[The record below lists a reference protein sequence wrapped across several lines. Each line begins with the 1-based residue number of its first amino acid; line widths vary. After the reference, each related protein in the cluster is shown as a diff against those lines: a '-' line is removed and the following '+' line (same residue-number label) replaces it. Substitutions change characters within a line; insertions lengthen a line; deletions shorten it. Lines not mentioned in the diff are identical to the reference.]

1 VADGGARNGTRDV
14 AFIALGSNV
23 GDRHG
28 YLARARA
35 ALATLPESR
44 VLAATAP
51 EDTAPVGPVPQG
63 TFVNQMVAL
72 ETTLAPID
80 LLDRLLEIERAA
92 GRERTVRWGPRTL
105 DLDIVLLA
113 QQTVAHPRLTVPH
126 PELPNRD
133 WWQRELAE
141 LHALLAAREGASR
154 AERVPGASA

>member
-1 VADGGARNGTRDV
+1 MADAIRDI

-28 YLARARA
+28 YLAGARTALA
-35 ALATLPESR
+35 ALPGSG

-51 EDTAPVGPVPQG
+51 EETAPVGPVAQDS
-63 TFVNQMVAL
+63 FVNQMVAL
-72 ETTLAPID
+72 ETTLAPLD

-113 QQTVAHPRLTVPH
+113 QQTIAHPRLTVPH

-141 LHALLAAREGASR
+141 LQGRLPAAPTEG
-154 AERVPGASA
+154 GAA